1 MIPAQLYR
9 YMNRSTNTTYSQ
21 YPGEI
26 QTLTTG
32 LFENRLSETSN
43 TYRYMQ
49 TNVYATYNDT
59 FAENHNLKVTAGF
72 NWETKYRKDVSAVGY
87 NLLSDVLNDLNL
99 VGQGDDGEKRM
110 EVSGGQNEY
119 AIAGFFGRVNYDYAG
134 KYLFEVSGRY
144 DGTSRFAYGH
154 RWGFFPSVSAG
165 WRISEE
171 KFFEPV
177 KGWFNNLKI
186 RYSFGQL
193 GNQQVGYYDYIRT
206 ISIGSQN
213 YLFGGSKPTSAT
225 ISAPVASDLTWEVAQ
240 HQNLGIDM
248 AFLNNRLGFTG
259 EFYIRDTKDMLT
271 AGIALPSVYGA
282 SSPKMNTADLRTQ
295 GYELT
300 LSWKDMFMLF
310 GKPFSYN
317 ASVVFSDYVSKITKF
332 DNPERS
338 FAKNYYEGMRWGE
351 IWGYRIDGYFVSD
364 EEAKNWPVDQST
376 VNNII
381 NASAGAEKGLR
392 AGDLKYRDIDG
403 DNRISTGKNTVD
415 DPGDREIIGNSE
427 PRYNYGI
434 NLGFQWCGIDFSVFF
449 QGVGHQDWYPEQN
462 TLLFWGPYG
471 RPYTTFIPKDF
482 HTQIWTEDNTDAYF
496 PRPRGYVAIESG
508 RELTEP
514 NDRYLQNAGYCR
526 LKSLTVGYT
535 LPQKWTRKIKIDDVR
550 FYFSGE
556 NLVTWH
562 NIHTDYIDPEA
573 AVTGNS
579 NSIYP
584 WQKTFIF
591 GIDITF

>member
-1 MIPAQLYR
+1 MAAEQPLIVLERAVRIERDGEIPAKALLFIDIHR
-9 YMNRSTNTTYSQ
+9 RLR
-21 YPGEI
+21 GG
-26 QTLTTG
+26 TG
-32 LFENRLSETSN
+32 
-43 TYRYMQ
+43 
-49 TNVYATYNDT
+49 
-59 FAENHNLKVTAGF
+59 
-72 NWETKYRKDVSAVGY
+72 
-87 NLLSDVLNDLNL
+87 
-99 VGQGDDGEKRM
+99 
-110 EVSGGQNEY
+110 
-119 AIAGFFGRVNYDYAG
+119 
-134 KYLFEVSGRY
+134 
-144 DGTSRFAYGH
+144 
-154 RWGFFPSVSAG
+154 P
-165 WRISEE
+165 
-171 KFFEPV
+171 
-177 KGWFNNLKI
+177 
-186 RYSFGQL
+186 
-193 GNQQVGYYDYIRT
+193 
-206 ISIGSQN
+206 
-213 YLFGGSKPTSAT
+213 
-225 ISAPVASDLTWEVAQ
+225 
-240 HQNLGIDM
+240 
-248 AFLNNRLGFTG
+248 
-259 EFYIRDTKDMLT
+259 
-271 AGIALPSVYGA
+271 
-282 SSPKMNTADLRTQ
+282 
-295 GYELT
+295 
-300 LSWKDMFMLF
+300 
-310 GKPFSYN
+310 
-317 ASVVFSDYVSKITKF
+317 
-332 DNPERS
+332 
-338 FAKNYYEGMRWGE
+338 
-351 IWGYRIDGYFVSD
+351 
-364 EEAKNWPVDQST
+364 
-376 VNNII
+376 
-381 NASAGAEKGLR
+381 GAEKGLR

-462 TLLFWGPYG
+462 TLLFWGPYA

-482 HTQIWTEDNTDAYF
+482 HTQIWTEDNPDAYF